1 MTENGLTAMF
11 RALFDEAHDVWLELT
26 MEDVTPEMATWQPPG
41 RVVPIG
47 ALYAHALLAED
58 VGVGHVVGGRAP
70 LVMSEYT
77 GRAGMDSIPPLGK
90 WDEWARSAAF
100 DIDALRAYARAVYAQ
115 TDAVIVGLT
124 PADLERTVDPA
135 AVGLGVQSIQSL
147 LMTIGTHTVVHSGEI
162 SAVKG
167 MQDRKGYAF

>member
-1 MTENGLTAMF
+1 MSGKHHLRDKWWPPEAEAVASASAPQQAGPDEDEWTTGHEPMTEPQASYLDT
-11 RALFDEAHDVWLELT
+11 
-26 MEDVTPEMATWQPPG
+26 
-41 RVVPIG
+41 
-47 ALYAHALLAED
+47 LAED

-115 TDAVIVGLT
+115 TDAVIAGLSS
-124 PADLERTVDPA
+124 ADLERIVDPA

-147 LMTIGTHTVVHSGEI
+147 LMTLGTHTVVHSGEI